1 MKLQNMPKEEY
12 LDALTTKMRSWRE
25 RLGSDENPEVD
36 AKFEQVVDLLA
47 AYERMGAG
55 AWREEER
62 ALNEACTE
70 LEQAFRRS

>member
-1 MKLQNMPKEEY
+1 MPKEEY
-12 LDALTTKMRSWRE
+12 LDALTDKMRTWRE
-25 RLGSDENPEVD
+25 RLGADQNPEIGE
-36 AKFEQVVDLLA
+36 KYEQVVDLLT

-70 LEQAFRRS
+70 LEKAIRRS

>member
-1 MKLQNMPKEEY
+1 MPKEEY
-12 LDALTTKMRSWRE
+12 LDALTAKMQSWRE
-25 RLGSDENPEVD
+25 RLGADDNPEVGQ
-36 AKFEQVVDLLA
+36 KYEQVVDLLTS
-47 AYERMGAG
+47 YERMGAG

>member
-12 LDALTTKMRSWRE
+12 LDALTDKMRSWRE
-25 RLGSDENPEVD
+25 RLGSDQNPEVGQ
-36 AKFEQVVDLLA
+36 KYEQVVDLLT